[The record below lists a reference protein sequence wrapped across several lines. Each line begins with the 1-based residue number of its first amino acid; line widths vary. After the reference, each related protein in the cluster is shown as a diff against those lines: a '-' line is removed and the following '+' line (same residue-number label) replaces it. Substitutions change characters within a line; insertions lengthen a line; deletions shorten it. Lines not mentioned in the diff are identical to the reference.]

1 MTLANGH
8 HSVQFPPPH
17 ALAPGDEY
25 SGATVLWG
33 VKAGVIHFMA
43 KRRIRGR
50 HVSPATLLPALCTNR

>member
-8 HSVQFPPPH
+8 HSVQFPPPLLWRC
-17 ALAPGDEY
+17 ADEY
-25 SGATVLWG
+25 LGATVLWG
-33 VKAGVIHFMA
+33 VKVGRIHFMA